1 MMERDN
7 NVENGARAYF
17 SRTVL
22 PGPDGA
28 VTDSM
33 RRSVRVETQGDRVDT
48 QALENGGSSQR
59 ETVELGE
66 FCQRAGVAASAM
78 GRPRGDPAARLRIRL
93 RGRKRPV
100 FTGRTATGS

>member
-28 VTDSM
+28 VTDFPC
-33 RRSVRVETQGDRVDT
+33 RSVGVETQGDRMDT

-59 ETVELGE
+59 ETAELGE
-66 FCQRAGVAASAM
+66 FCQRAGGAASAM
-78 GRPRGDPAARLRIRL
+78 GRPRGDPAARLRILL

>member
-28 VTDSM
+28 VTDF
-33 RRSVRVETQGDRVDT
+33 RCRSGRVETQGDRVDT

-59 ETVELGE
+59 EAAELGE
-66 FCQRAGVAASAM
+66 FCQRAGGVASAM
-78 GRPRGDPAARLRIRL
+78 GRPRDDPAARLRIRL